1 MAEVYD
7 LYIFY
12 TLFNR
17 NLSDRVIFLKSKIGR
32 FLFYT
37 AKALKRRNKNSA
49 VLIELLSAFYFA
61 FKNRQDIKNGNFTAY
76 NEKFNVFKKHNH
88 NRS

>member
-1 MAEVYD
+1 MVD
-7 LYIFY
+7 FFLY
-12 TLFNR
+12 
-17 NLSDRVIFLKSKIGR
+17 SKSIEK
-32 FLFYT
+32 
-37 AKALKRRNKNSA
+37 KNKNSA